1 MHHVVLLRAGGAL
14 RPHQSESVRQRTN
27 TTRGA
32 AGWQRAACKRTWA
45 ADKLGE
51 QVGIHRLRTRA
62 TRFDRRRPA
71 ACHLEVPRQAPA
83 GARRALECT
92 ASLLSRSRSASTSSA
107 TSPAQRPK
115 PGLPGLPVGTFR
127 PAACSLP
134 RATAEGPAGRAACA
148 AARGCNHLVQS
159 SSWARTRRGAARA
172 GRGAHRAPRTGCASP
187 PCPAPSPGTSRRPPR
202 RPRAG
207 ACGSAARERA
217 PRGSL
222 RAERAEPGSETR
234 RAPLDGVEAHGG
246 VAAGLVRIDH
256 EHRDPRAVLH
266 GQAGRGGQ
274 RLLGPGAQVRVLV
287 QDSQQQV
294 LVANGVRRLP
304 LAPAS
309 LQRGRCSEGT
319 AAPQAVPPDIQEVGA
334 RVRPSCTNVVGI
346 GQGKVGRCSRT
357 ASRSAAEAQLAPLCW
372 RSPRPAAVPARQC
385 RSMAQNSDRQC
396 RSRWGKARK
405 KRTVLQ
411 PAPHS
416 LKRWACAVRT
426 AHKALRVGGQCRMC
440 GGGYAA

>member
-1 MHHVVLLRAGGAL
+1 MGQQVGSEQPASAPGQLTNSASRLASTACAHVLPVLIGGGPRLATLRSPA
-14 RPHQSESVRQRTN
+14 RHQRE
-27 TTRGA
+27 RGA
-32 AGWQRAACKRTWA
+32 PWSARPRCSAGAGPPPPRPPR
-45 ADKLGE
+45 
-51 QVGIHRLRTRA
+51 RLRSA
-62 TRFDRRRPA
+62 PSQAYQGCQWAPFELLPAVCPGRPQRG
-71 ACHLEVPRQAPA
+71 LQAEQPA
-83 GARRALECT
+83 
-92 ASLLSRSRSASTSSA
+92 
-107 TSPAQRPK
+107 P
-115 PGLPGLPVGTFR
+115 
-127 PAACSLP
+127 
-134 RATAEGPAGRAACA
+134 

-159 SSWARTRRGAARA
+159 STWARTRRGAARA
-172 GRGAHRAPRTGCASP
+172 GRGAHRAPQTGCASP
-187 PCPAPSPGTSRRPPR
+187 PCPAPSPGTSRRLPR
-202 RPRAG
+202 RPRGG
-207 ACGSAARERA
+207 ACGSVARERA

-287 QDSQQQV
+287 QDGQQQV

-334 RVRPSCTNVVGI
+334 RVRPSCTNIVGM